1 MRAASARRLS
11 VAGCLLCLAASAGCG
26 RKSAAGED
34 AGEAATAVAEVTL
47 TRVTRADLTATM
59 SISGTIAGLPNRD
72 VRVSSLVAGRVA
84 QVMVAEGDR
93 VEQGQVL
100 GKIDDRP
107 FRDQLQQA
115 EAAVARAKASLEN
128 ARLSAARN
136 QNLFE
141 RGIAARKD
149 LEDARMQLG
158 VAEAD
163 LRQAEAAQ
171 ALTRLQLARTEVRSP
186 VSGVVVKRF
195 VSGGEQVDGTAA
207 QPLVEVADIR
217 EVELLANVPATS
229 IHSLHA
235 GQTIPVSTGERNL
248 TGHVVAISPAVDP
261 ATNAGLV
268 RIRIANPQGVLRLG
282 MFLTAQAPLERH
294 TNALTVPPQA
304 IYRNAQGQPQVYRVH
319 GDVAEAVPV
328 QVGIETPERT
338 ELMRGVSEGDTVIL
352 TGGYGLGSKTK
363 VKVKS

>member
-1 MRAASARRLS
+1 M
-11 VAGCLLCLAASAGCG
+11 
-26 RKSAAGED
+26 
-34 AGEAATAVAEVTL
+34 AEVTL
-47 TRVTRADLTATM
+47 TRVTRADVTATM
-59 SISGTIAGLPNRD
+59 NISGTIAGLPNRD

-84 QVMVAEGDR
+84 QVVVAEGDR

-115 EAAVARAKASLEN
+115 EAAVERARASLEN

-171 ALTRLQLARTEVRSP
+171 ALARLQLTRTEVRSP

-229 IHSLHA
+229 IRSLHA
-235 GQTIPVSTGERNL
+235 GQIIPVSTGDRNL
-248 TGHVVAISPAVDP
+248 TGRVVAISPAVDP

-294 TNALTVPPQA
+294 ANALTVSPQA
-304 IYRNAQGQPQVYRVH
+304 VYRDAQGQPQVYRVR